1 MSSIVSRLSALLLLA
16 VFAAAPVN
24 ATPPAAGDAA
34 FEARVRRVA
43 SELRCLVCQNQ
54 TIADS
59 NADLAIDLKNHIRE
73 KLREGQSE
81 SQIIDFMIERYGEFV
96 LYRPRLNAATALLWS
111 GPLLLLAIGLIALY
125 RNLLRHAER
134 AEAQQRDSACSSHGD
149 PEH

>member
-1 MSSIVSRLSALLLLA
+1 MV
-16 VFAAAPVN
+16 
-24 ATPPAAGDAA
+24 
-34 FEARVRRVA
+34 
-43 SELRCLVCQNQ
+43 
-54 TIADS
+54 
-59 NADLAIDLKNHIRE
+59 
-73 KLREGQSE
+73 
-81 SQIIDFMIERYGEFV
+81 ERYGEFV